1 MTLHIPDLYVK
12 YLPLSLVFLNGEHSA
27 YRKSAEN
34 AVAFRQNSEF
44 AHAYVI
50 IIIFLN
56 DLQTF

>member
-50 IIIFLN
+50 IIIIIF
-56 DLQTF
+56 